1 MIAFEIISCDG
12 GVQRLT
18 GHAGD
23 TVRDI
28 AVDANHDGIAG
39 VCGGFLAC
47 GTCHVIVDEIWAA
60 RVGEA
65 DGEEEFLLNGTLS
78 RQKYSRL
85 ACQLKLDETLDGL
98 VVHIPQA

>member
-1 MIAFEIISCDG
+1 MISFEITSCDG
-12 GVQRLT
+12 VVLRLT
-18 GHAGD
+18 GQAGD

-28 AVDANHDGIAG
+28 AVEANHDGIPG

-47 GTCHVIVDEIWAA
+47 GTCHVIVDEAWAV

-65 DGEEEFLLNGTLS
+65 DGEEAFLLHGTLS

-85 ACQLKLDETLDGL
+85 ACQLTLDEALDGL